1 MPHFTTRQPA
11 TCSNTLCT
19 RRMQWQKKTDGKQHK
34 IQLWKCE
41 MKELEKKKN
50 LQNNN
55 SKTEI

>member
-1 MPHFTTRQPA
+1 
-11 TCSNTLCT
+11 
-19 RRMQWQKKTDGKQHK
+19 MQWQKKTDGKQHK